1 MEAPRLDFF
10 AQKWESTDRIRIR
23 QPESINENSQP

>member
-10 AQKWESTDRIRIR
+10 AQKWEFTGRIGIR
-23 QPESINENSQP
+23 QPESINENSHP